1 MRNVKPPTNPKWP
14 PGGPKMADGSGKG
27 SFFNFVSK
35 KFVGPKKF
43 GLNKI
48 WSKKNFDKKCQGLD
62 KLCPKSFVKIGSVTA
77 EIFFIWANSARTNVS
92 LTNVTMTVEIEG
104 PRNYL

>member
-43 GLNKI
+43 G
-48 WSKKNFDKKCQGLD
+48 SKKFSLKK
-62 KLCPKSFVKIGSVTA
+62 F
-77 EIFFIWANSARTNVS
+77 
-92 LTNVTMTVEIEG
+92 
-104 PRNYL
+104 